1 MAVYGPI
8 GAEELY
14 HYGIPKKSGRY
25 PYGSGKEPY
34 QDDPKK
40 RRLNKDESAPKA
52 KPSSKVSAQKTS
64 SKKPESIWAKHR
76 RLQAEKRDAELREAK
91 RKAATQAEEEQKKAE
106 AAKPLS
112 EKVKGMTDAE
122 LNSAIARL
130 RLEQTYMSMLNPSS
144 QQSQQ
149 PQAQQQAQ
157 KVKNTVDKG
166 KRLIDRMKSGSK
178 DIADLSQNIGNIMGG
193 AQKAYANYQSIMTLM
208 EIEKKRKGG

>member
-1 MAVYGPI
+1 MAVYGN
-8 GAEELY
+8 ELY
-14 HYGIPKKSGRY
+14 HYGIPRKSGRY

-52 KPSSKVSAQKTS
+52 KPNSKTSVQKNS

-91 RKAATQAEEEQKKAE
+91 RKAAVRAEEERKKEE
-106 AAKPLS
+106 AAKPPS
-112 EKVKGMTDAE
+112 QKAKEMSDEE
-122 LNSAIARL
+122 LIRAINRL
-130 RLEQTYMSMLNPSS
+130 RLEQTYMSMVNPSN

-149 PQAQQQAQ
+149 QQSQ
-157 KVKNTVDKG
+157 KIKTTVDKG
-166 KRLIDRMKSGSK
+166 KRLIDKMKSGSK

-193 AQKAYANYQSIMTLM
+193 AQKAYANYQSIMKLM
-208 EIEKKRKGG
+208 EIAKKQKGD

>member
-1 MAVYGPI
+1 MAVYGD
-8 GAEELY
+8 ELY
-14 HYGIPKKSGRY
+14 HYGVPRKSGRY

-52 KPSSKVSAQKTS
+52 KPSSKTSVQKNS

-91 RKAATQAEEEQKKAE
+91 RKAAVQAEEERKKEE
-106 AAKPLS
+106 AAKPPS
-112 EKVKGMTDAE
+112 QKAKEMSDEE
-122 LNSAIARL
+122 LIRAINRL
-130 RLEQTYMSMLNPSS
+130 RLEQTYMSMVNPSN

-149 PQAQQQAQ
+149 QQSQ
-157 KVKNTVDKG
+157 KIKTTVDKG
-166 KRLIDRMKSGSK
+166 KRLIDKMKSGSK

-193 AQKAYANYQSIMTLM
+193 AQKAYANYQSIMKLM
-208 EIEKKRKGG
+208 EIAKKQKGD

>member
-1 MAVYGPI
+1 MAVYGPM

-14 HYGIPKKSGRY
+14 HYGVPRKSGRY

-34 QDDPKK
+34 QDNPKK

-52 KPSSKVSAQKTS
+52 TSNARVSTQKNS

-91 RKAATQAEEEQKKAE
+91 RKAAVRAEEERKKEE
-106 AAKPLS
+106 AAKTPS
-112 EKVKGMTDAE
+112 QKAKEMSDEE
-122 LNSAIARL
+122 LIRAINRL
-130 RLEQTYMSMLNPSS
+130 RLEQTYMSMLNPSN

-149 PQAQQQAQ
+149 QQAQQQAQ
-157 KVKNTVDKG
+157 KIKATVDKG
-166 KRLIDRMKSGSK
+166 KRLIDKMKSGSK

-193 AQKAYANYQSIMTLM
+193 AQKAYANYQSIIKLM
-208 EIEKKRKGG
+208 DIEKKRKGG